1 MFNVTVIN
9 VIRVPHK
16 LMSGLAAK
24 VLCFCTT
31 ILLNLCRWH
40 YNKILSLYIYI
51 YIEVNVCNFQGT
63 IIFLGLVRKYIL
75 LLNFQVIY
83 S

>member
-40 YNKILSLYIYI
+40 YNKILSLS
-51 YIEVNVCNFQGT
+51 
-63 IIFLGLVRKYIL
+63 LS
-75 LLNFQVIY
+75 LNKLDKNIGEY
-83 S
+83 L